1 MKLNDKKKSTLR
13 IFASHTEIR
22 PEEVDRKR
30 PQLWNVENGS
40 MNTIL
45 QRPMDLNSMAFML
58 NTASDTFDIA
68 G

>member
-1 MKLNDKKKSTLR
+1 LKLNDKKKTTLR
-13 IFASHTEIR
+13 LFGGHTAIR
-22 PEEVDRKR
+22 PEECERKR
-30 PQLWNVENGS
+30 PQLWNMENGS